1 MATTATISI
10 ASDIVPGFGGIN
22 ESMTLTQAGTLTDID
37 STTGFARRK
46 LSATGAVDL
55 VTMANELVEPKDSVA
70 AKIYIRNI
78 GYKGVIIMERVDIR
92 QIRQNPDNPR
102 VIKDNKFQKLV
113 KSITELPQMLEL
125 RPIVVNRDMIVLGG
139 NMRLKACE
147 AAGLTEVPVVFADN
161 LTPEQEREFIVKD
174 NSSFGEWDW
183 DLLANQWDIHRS

>member
-78 GYKGVIIMERVDIR
+78 GYKGVIDKSVGVTVGVNAEPIGKLYGGDWMMMPLTCIDADDVTV
-92 QIRQNPDNPR
+92 NPATDDTV
-102 VIKDNKFQKLV
+102 VI
-113 KSITELPQMLEL
+113 EY
-125 RPIVVNRDMIVLGG
+125 VLFYE
-139 NMRLKACE
+139 E
-147 AAGLTEVPVVFADN
+147 A
-161 LTPEQEREFIVKD
+161 
-174 NSSFGEWDW
+174 
-183 DLLANQWDIHRS
+183 